1 MTALIYSKLF
11 YSICICY
18 FILNRI
24 KATSLR
30 NALVF
35 IVIIC
40 TCSNLSYGNTNSITE
55 ILYSILGMPSIVSF
69 IYCILLLLHQFRYV
83 DWLLSGKTKFYIFF
97 ITIIFYC
104 SYLNILSPNV
114 FYIAQLT
121 TLLLCLA
128 ISLIAALINLYLAYL
143 YLMSITIG
151 VIFLAQSYN
160 LFVLVF
166 DPLVF
171 FLLLAQPRHIVKAS
185 ILKDACK
192 QNEIDLHIKNQ
203 THLVE

>member
-1 MTALIYSKLF
+1 
-11 YSICICY
+11 
-18 FILNRI
+18 
-24 KATSLR
+24 
-30 NALVF
+30 
-35 IVIIC
+35 
-40 TCSNLSYGNTNSITE
+40 
-55 ILYSILGMPSIVSF
+55 
-69 IYCILLLLHQFRYV
+69 
-83 DWLLSGKTKFYIFF
+83 
-97 ITIIFYC
+97 
-104 SYLNILSPNV
+104 LSPNV
-114 FYIAQLT
+114 FYMGQLT